1 MAEGENESS
10 KPTEQCRK
18 LRSLNNDI
26 STYVRFKNRCDRIAT
41 LFWLNF
47 KGDLVRY
54 SVLKKDE
61 FIDMNT
67 YVTHPWCAREIVTN
81 DRLEIDKQPVYQPT
95 EGENGIYRLA
105 YIDIPVYSLRERC
118 KQVIWKSFPDI
129 DPETLDIPRVLTM
142 ELGTKKTVSYT
153 DYQGFHQT

>member
-10 KPTEQCRK
+10 KSTEKCRK

-105 YIDIPVYSLRERC
+105 YIDIPGIETVLG
-118 KQVIWKSFPDI
+118 QGA
-129 DPETLDIPRVLTM
+129 DPGCIVRGGWNVR
-142 ELGTKKTVSYT
+142 GR
-153 DYQGFHQT
+153 

>member
-10 KPTEQCRK
+10 KPTEKCRK

-81 DRLEIDKQPVYQPT
+81 DRLVIDKQPVYQPT

-105 YIDIPVYSLRERC
+105 YIDIPGIETVQR
-118 KQVIWKSFPDI
+118 QGA
-129 DPETLDIPRVLTM
+129 DPECIVRGVEIIPFRS
-142 ELGTKKTVSYT
+142 ESKA
-153 DYQGFHQT
+153 

>member
-10 KPTEQCRK
+10 KPTEKCRK

-105 YIDIPVYSLRERC
+105 YIDIPGIETVQRQGADPGCIVMGVEMFGGGNSVSERI
-118 KQVIWKSFPDI
+118 KGLF
-129 DPETLDIPRVLTM
+129 
-142 ELGTKKTVSYT
+142 
-153 DYQGFHQT
+153 

>member
-10 KPTEQCRK
+10 KQTEQCRK

-81 DRLEIDKQPVYQPT
+81 DRLVIDKQPVYQPT

-105 YIDIPVYSLRERC
+105 YIDIPGIETVLGQGADPGCIVRGLKCSGE
-118 KQVIWKSFPDI
+118 VIPFRSESKACFD
-129 DPETLDIPRVLTM
+129 L
-142 ELGTKKTVSYT
+142 
-153 DYQGFHQT
+153 